1 MKHANGKKIDQ
12 ATNESEYWKVIKD
25 ISKAKTKTRWKLNDG
40 VNSTESEG
48 EIASRFNN
56 FLPLKLKTL
65 KPI

>member
-40 VNSTESEG
+40 VNSTESEE
-48 EIASRFNN
+48 EIASRFINT
-56 FLPLKLKTL
+56 FSKIVALFV
-65 KPI
+65 